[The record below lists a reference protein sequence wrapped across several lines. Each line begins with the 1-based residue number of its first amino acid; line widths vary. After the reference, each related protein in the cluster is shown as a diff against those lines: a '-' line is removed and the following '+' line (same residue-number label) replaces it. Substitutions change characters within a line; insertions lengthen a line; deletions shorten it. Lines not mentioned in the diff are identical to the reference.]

1 MPEEKVKKTRLG
13 QAATEFN
20 VSMDRIVDVL
30 KKNGLEINSPTLNS
44 KLSEEMYLCLQK
56 ELAKDKLVKE
66 KSDQILPSKNKKEES
81 KINSPE
87 KGHEE
92 ESDSHHIIIHAK
104 LIKHAMDKGN
114 DSSI

>member
-44 KLSEEMYLCLQK
+44 KLSEEKYALF
-56 ELAKDKLVKE
+56 LVRHWNT
-66 KSDQILPSKNKKEES
+66 IRGL
-81 KINSPE
+81 
-87 KGHEE
+87 
-92 ESDSHHIIIHAK
+92 
-104 LIKHAMDKGN
+104 
-114 DSSI
+114 

>member
-66 KSDQILPSKNKKEES
+66 KSD
-81 KINSPE
+81 
-87 KGHEE
+87 
-92 ESDSHHIIIHAK
+92 
-104 LIKHAMDKGN
+104 
-114 DSSI
+114 